1 LSDARTR
8 PMARRLR
15 DAVEPIAANVYF
27 APEAQAAYGELGL
40 SYLPGYF
47 CSRGAC
53 LGGAPGEVITAAF
66 AVFNPDIVIP
76 AVTEGWSHTD
86 APSILAARQQGATA
100 SLTRLLVDSSVAGAV
115 AVGRAT
121 ELLRRAGGAGT
132 VEGRPLFAGLRS
144 LGWPGDPVGDLW
156 RAADL
161 VREHRG
167 DCHTAGWVAAGVD
180 AVEITLLTSAWWGVP
195 VRSYIRT
202 RGWTSEQIETA
213 ITALTDR
220 NLLDGDAL
228 TPEGREFRL
237 AIEDT
242 TDLGVT
248 LVMDALGEDAVEL
261 CELLEPWART
271 IVAAKGYPVDPSKLR
286 VPRP

>member
-1 LSDARTR
+1 MPDAHTR
-8 PMARRLR
+8 PIARRLR

-27 APEAQAAYGELGL
+27 APEAQAAYAELGL
-40 SYLPGYF
+40 TYLPGYF
-47 CSRGAC
+47 CSRGGC
-53 LGGAPGEVITAAF
+53 LGTVPGEVVAAAF

-76 AVTEGWSHTD
+76 AVTEGWTHTD
-86 APSILAARQQGATA
+86 APSILAARQKGATA
-100 SLTRLLVDSSVAGAV
+100 SLAHLIDAPPAATA
-115 AVGRAT
+115 RAT
-121 ELLRRAGGAGT
+121 ELLIRAAAAGT

-167 DCHTAGWVAAGVD
+167 DSHTAAWVAAGVD

-202 RGWTSEQIETA
+202 RGWTPDQIEVA
-213 ITALTDR
+213 IAALTDR
-220 NLLDGDAL
+220 KLLDGDAL
-228 TPEGREFRL
+228 TADGRELRL

-242 TDLGVT
+242 TDRGVAP
-248 LVMDALGEDAVEL
+248 VMDALGDHAAEL
-261 CELLEPWART
+261 CELLEPWAKA
-271 IVAAKGYPVDPSKLR
+271 IVAAKGYPVDPSSLR
-286 VPRP
+286 VPRS